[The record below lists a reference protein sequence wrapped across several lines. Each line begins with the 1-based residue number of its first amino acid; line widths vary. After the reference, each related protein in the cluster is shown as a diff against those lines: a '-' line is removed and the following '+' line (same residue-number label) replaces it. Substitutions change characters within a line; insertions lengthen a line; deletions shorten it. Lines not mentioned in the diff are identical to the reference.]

1 MLFDIICIIKE
12 IYEMPKF
19 TDENHFCKE
28 VIKMQ
33 IVYQRQNNCEL
44 RL

>member
-1 MLFDIICIIKE
+1 MLFDIICKIKG
-12 IYEMPKF
+12 ISEMLKF
-19 TDENHFCKE
+19 TDENHFYKE